1 MANDFLTLEE
11 IAGQHETMIERAI
24 AESRDREFDSMLEAF
39 KYIAW
44 CVHSGLTKIGV
55 HVNGEMHENI
65 IQRILDAKKAKIE
78 QHKYGEHPGT
88 FIYIDDEL
96 KWYIS
101 DPEEKKGK
109 IIFHKP
115 IYVVRTNVR

>member
-11 IAGQHETMIERAI
+11 IGDQHETMIERAI
-24 AESRDREFDSMLEAF
+24 AESRDRELDSMLEAF

-44 CVHSGLTKIGV
+44 CIHTGLDKIGV
-55 HVNGEMHENI
+55 CVNGKMPEKI
-65 IQRILDAKKAKIE
+65 IQRILDVKKVKIE

-101 DPEEKKGK
+101 DPEEKKGR

-115 IYVVRTNVR
+115 VYVVRTNVR